1 MTAKKPA
8 QSLMKRRAILVFML
22 NRPGVLNKISLLI
35 RRKMYNVETIT
46 ACPTLLPGV
55 TRMTLTLREDSDV
68 KMIQVIRQLEKLTE
82 IVSAKELDMVG
93 GFLREVGIVKFEA
106 DAGRLDALRGKF
118 NFDILDRQNHELY
131 IVQIAGTSKM
141 IDDFLLEIGRDKII
155 EVARSGFTAME
166 R

>member
-1 MTAKKPA
+1 MTTTK
-8 QSLMKRRAILVFML
+8 LMKRRAILVFML
-22 NRPGVLNKISLLI
+22 NRPGVLNKISSLI

-68 KMIQVIRQLEKLTE
+68 KMVQVIRQIEKLTE
-82 IVSAKELDMVG
+82 IISAKELDMEE

-106 DAGRLDALRGKF
+106 DNARLDTLHQKF
-118 NFDILDRQNHELY
+118 SFDVLDHQNHELY

-141 IDDFLLEIGRDKII
+141 IDDFLEEIGRDKII

-166 R
+166 K

>member
-1 MTAKKPA
+1 MTNAT
-8 QSLMKRRAILVFML
+8 LMKRRAILVFML
-22 NRPGVLNKISLLI
+22 NRPGVLNKISSLI

-55 TRMTLTLREDSDV
+55 TRMTLTLREDSDA
-68 KMIQVIRQLEKLTE
+68 KMLQVIRQIEKLTE
-82 IVSAKELDMVG
+82 IISAKELDMDE

-106 DAGRLDALRGKF
+106 DGARLDSLQQKF

-131 IVQIAGTSKM
+131 IVQIAGTSAM
-141 IDDFLLEIGRDKII
+141 IDDFLQEIGRDKII

-166 R
+166 K